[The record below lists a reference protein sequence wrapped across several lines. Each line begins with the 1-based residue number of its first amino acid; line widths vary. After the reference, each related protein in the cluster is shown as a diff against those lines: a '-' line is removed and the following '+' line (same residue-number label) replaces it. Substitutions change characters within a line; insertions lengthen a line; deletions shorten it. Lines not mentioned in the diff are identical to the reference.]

1 MQENNIKLATN
12 INHNIY
18 KIDISQQW
26 GHTKATAGKH
36 ILQVIMNNLQQK
48 VENV

>member
-1 MQENNIKLATN
+1 VEEVNVIFAIKLQIMQENNIKLATN

-36 ILQVIMNNLQQK
+36 IL
-48 VENV
+48 